1 MQLGS
6 KTKKWRSVMLTAG
19 TSALP
24 QESFN
29 YSPEDL
35 EIMRHAFR
43 RAREENP
50 LATKTEAQC
59 YSLAKAIVNRFQPG
73 IDETELIAVALKRLK
88 TRTLMIPK

>member
-1 MQLGS
+1 
-6 KTKKWRSVMLTAG
+6 MLTAS

-35 EIMRHAFR
+35 EVMRHAFR
-43 RAREENP
+43 RACEENP

-73 IDETELIAVALKRLK
+73 IDETELIAIALRKAH
-88 TRTLMIPK
+88 